1 MAELVA
7 DRCAGG
13 RISVQIQEED
23 SSKYGYAPTLH
34 MNLDTSKLRSLG
46 WMPEHDLEE
55 TFRDMIADMSCC

>member
-1 MAELVA
+1 
-7 DRCAGG
+7 
-13 RISVQIQEED
+13 
-23 SSKYGYAPTLH
+23 